1 MTLDPWSNIDN
12 LYDVSKTNALVGSI
26 NSVFITMAWSGA
38 VISLLTAFIMIMLKG
53 AKNRDNGKKR
63 LYNVAIIIICISG
76 LTSIVGIIM
85 SIVQS
90 I

>member
-26 NSVFITMAWSGA
+26 NSVFITMAWAGA
-38 VISLLTAFIMIMLKG
+38 VISLLTAFIMMMLKG
-53 AKNRDNGKKR
+53 AKNRDNGKQR
-63 LYNVAIIIICISG
+63 LFNVAIIIFCISG

-85 SIVQS
+85 SIIQS

>member
-26 NSVFITMAWSGA
+26 NSVFITMAWAGA
-38 VISLLTAFIMIMLKG
+38 VISLLTAFIMMMLKG
-53 AKNRDNGKKR
+53 AKNRGNGKQR
-63 LYNVAIIIICISG
+63 LFNVAIIIICISG

-85 SIVQS
+85 SIIQS

>member
-26 NSVFITMAWSGA
+26 NSVFITMAWAGA
-38 VISLLTAFIMIMLKG
+38 VISLLTAFIMMMLKG
-53 AKNRDNGKKR
+53 AKNRGNGKQR
-63 LYNVAIIIICISG
+63 LFNVAIIIICISG